1 MRLAGKLIATFIVL
15 LMLGLTILL
24 TLLHTQYAT
33 AILSYG
39 INTLSPYSFNAR
51 HIGYTITEPWHL
63 TIEQP
68 ISASSNSLCFRPNN
82 WISGS
87 NQPSCCIPAGILIR
101 Y

>member
-68 ISASSNSLCFRPNN
+68 PYQHPATASVSGQTTGSLVQT
-82 WISGS
+82 
-87 NQPSCCIPAGILIR
+87 NQAAVSRLVF
-101 Y
+101 